1 MDFDSCFQL
10 GYVIKAHGLKGEVSV
25 LLETDQP
32 QAYQKLESVFVEQQQ
47 RLIPFFINHLRIQG
61 DKAVIKLDGIDHVDS
76 AVELKNHKLWL
87 PLEFLPE
94 LSGTAFYFHEIIG
107 FNVRDQLSGELGLVT
122 SVYDSASQ
130 NLIAVDHHGQEV
142 LIPIADDIILKVN
155 RKEKVIET
163 KLPDGLL
170 DIYTAEDEN

>member
-32 QAYQKLESVFVEQQQ
+32 QAYQNLESVFVEQQQ

-61 DKAVIKLDGIDHVDS
+61 NKAVIKLDGIDDVD
-76 AVELKNHKLWL
+76 AANELRNNKLWL
-87 PLEFLPE
+87 PLDFLPE
-94 LSGTAFYFHEIIG
+94 LSGTSFYFHEIIG
-107 FNVRDQLSGELGLVT
+107 FQVRDQHSGDIGLVT

-130 NLIAVDHHGQEV
+130 NLIAVDHHGKEV
-142 LIPIADDIILKVN
+142 LIPIANDIILKVN

-170 DIYTAEDEN
+170 EIYTADDEN